1 MYSTY
6 EALRNNKGVR
16 DADVS
21 KATGIPQSTFTD
33 WKNGKYVP
41 KVEKLLKLADYFQ
54 VSLDEFIRKEK
65 Q

>member
-33 WKNGKYVP
+33 WKNGKCV
-41 KVEKLLKLADYFQ
+41 KVYE
-54 VSLDEFIRKEK
+54 
-65 Q
+65 